1 MELRMSMGNAPRHEE
16 AEAVECTAKDGE
28 KVAFWVE
35 QQTAQNQPEPEPV
48 TWLQEP
54 QRPP

>member
-1 MELRMSMGNAPRHEE
+1 MSMGNVPRHEE
-16 AEAVECTAKDGE
+16 AEAVMCTAQDGE

-35 QQTAQNQPEPEPV
+35 QQAAQNQREQEPV
-48 TWLQEP
+48 QWLQEP